1 MSLRDVLAWRSNALR
16 ISGRLLSPLSVLL
29 TAAQLARGAFR
40 LGQLGWGDAASV
52 ILLLAGIATCAFRL
66 HRRARVGASRRLQDD
81 VGLAAGLVAAAYILV
96 AAAGATLFPIV
107 YLLVA
112 LLVSG
117 LPRRS
122 ALALLM
128 VAIALDGAAAVGRS
142 GPVSSFAAH
151 AVFLL
156 LFAAL
161 YHAVLSARLA
171 AARKA
176 EREAVTRRI
185 KEVED
190 RARTFRLI
198 NAGTQHPQPTDGG
211 DDKWLMASVKE
222 IEGAVGACLDIA
234 GSALRTHTCAAFL
247 LSCDDRFLKLYDC
260 RSASEHVQ
268 RERLPAGEGILGG
281 VVKRALPIRMSRAEG
296 LRGITYYEA
305 RELIGSVLAVP
316 IVEGAA
322 MLRGVLV
329 ADRREDEPFTDADEK
344 LLVTIAA
351 EVLRSIEIERV
362 LGYIRKARDEKD
374 RSFQAIEE
382 LNRAGSPDQVFL
394 AVLESTRLLA

>member
-1 MSLRDVLAWRSNALR
+1 MSLRDVLAWRSKALR
-16 ISGRLLSPLSVLL
+16 ISVRLLSPLSVLL

-52 ILLLAGIATCAFRL
+52 IVLLAGIATCAFRL
-66 HRRARVGASRRLQDD
+66 HRRARVGASRRLQDEI
-81 VGLAAGLVAAAYILV
+81 GLAAGLVAAAYVVV
-96 AAAGATLFPIV
+96 AAAGAAIFPIV

-128 VAIALDGAAAVGRS
+128 VAIALDAAAALGRS
-142 GPVSSFAAH
+142 GSLGGFAAH

-222 IEGAVGACLDIA
+222 IEGAVGACLDI
-234 GSALRTHTCAAFL
+234 GDSALRTHTCAAFL
-247 LSCDDRFLKLYDC
+247 LSADDRFLKLYDC
-260 RSASEHVQ
+260 RSVCEQVR
-268 RERLPAGEGILGG
+268 RERFLAGEGILGG
-281 VVKRALPIRMSRAEG
+281 VVKRALPIRLSRVEG
-296 LRGITYYEA
+296 LRGITYYEG
-305 RELIGSVLAVP
+305 RQPIGSVLAAP
-316 IVEGAA
+316 IIEGGAI
-322 MLRGVLV
+322 LRGVLV
-329 ADRREDEPFTDADEK
+329 ADRRGEEPFTDADEK
-344 LLVTIAA
+344 MLMTIAA
-351 EVLRSIEIERV
+351 
-362 LGYIRKARDEKD
+362 
-374 RSFQAIEE
+374 
-382 LNRAGSPDQVFL
+382 
-394 AVLESTRLLA
+394 